1 MACNLTKGRNLTCR
15 DGIGGVKAIY
25 FAQHTEL
32 TSYVAA
38 SGEMTD
44 FDLGAGDD
52 IYKYTV
58 KRGTAG
64 VTETINPSS
73 ENGTLFYTH
82 SCNIKLHDL
91 TKEDQNQIKLLGQQR
106 LIVFA
111 ELNQLTSTGKNVVL
125 ALGLDNGMELSA
137 GTSVSGVALG
147 DMAGYDL
154 TFEAQE
160 PAAMQVVADYTS
172 TPLDNSAFT
181 FNSIVTS

>member
-25 FAQHTEL
+25 FAEHGEL

-137 GTSVSGVALG
+137 ATNASGVALG
-147 DMAGYDL
+147 DMAGYDW
-154 TFEAQE
+154 TFESQE
-160 PAAMQVVADYTS
+160 PNPIQVNEDYT
-172 TPLDNSAFT
+172 TNPLDSSGFTINGVVSA
-181 FNSIVTS
+181 